1 MRTAVRAVD
10 LRPRHE
16 HGHSGAAVS
25 LHGQAGVAT
34 ELNATDGEM
43 LNAWHRARKPTR
55 LCTAIRVSPPRRG
68 RHRRRFSAIVM
79 ALAMIMMAAT
89 AAFQFGAPW
98 SMRAGDSNHV
108 FHGDGHHQ
116 RYQVHLPPH
125 YDGTTALPVMMAIH
139 GCGMTGFGW
148 NSMKATTQFNRLAD
162 REGFI
167 VVYPTQRL
175 FRSAVNCWDSTDPRE
190 QHRGSGEPAL
200 LAGVVQQVIDEYGA
214 DPRRV
219 HVVGASSGAG
229 TAVILAVT
237 YPDVFASVTSVAGG
251 EYGLNQVSPDDPGS
265 TPPEYTA
272 RQAWA
277 QMGDRARHL
286 PLLVIQGDDDE
297 VVPPVV
303 GSRLVAHW
311 TAVNDLIDDGLLNRS
326 LRMIER
332 THVVP
337 STSNTLAYTRTT
349 RTAAEGFSFIESY
362 LVEGLGHAWPGATGE
377 GVFTDHAGPDAS
389 TIAWDFAKRHS
400 I

>member
-1 MRTAVRAVD
+1 MLEAPHCVRNPTRFRTASR
-10 LRPRHE
+10 
-16 HGHSGAAVS
+16 
-25 LHGQAGVAT
+25 VA
-34 ELNATDGEM
+34 
-43 LNAWHRARKPTR
+43 
-55 LCTAIRVSPPRRG
+55 PPRRG
-68 RHRRRFSAIVM
+68 QHRRTLLAIVM
-79 ALAMIMMAAT
+79 ALAMTMVAAT
-89 AAFQFGAPW
+89 AVFQFGVPW
-98 SMRAGDSNHV
+98 SMRAGDRNHV
-108 FHGDGHHQ
+108 FHDDGNHQ

-125 YDGTTALPVMMAIH
+125 HNGTTKLPMIMAIH

-148 NSMKATTQFNRLAD
+148 NSMKATTQLNRLAD

-175 FRSAVNCWDSTDPRE
+175 FRSAINCWDSTDPRE

-200 LAGVVQQVIDEYGA
+200 LAGVVRQVIDGYGA

-251 EYGLNQVSPDDPGS
+251 EYGLNQVLPDDPGS

-297 VVPPVV
+297 VVPPMV

-311 TAVNDLIDDGLLNRS
+311 TAVNDLIDDGLLNHS
-326 LRMIER
+326 LRMIET

-337 STSNTLAYTRTT
+337 STSGTLAYTRTI
-349 RTAAEGFSFIESY
+349 RTTAEGFSFIGSY
-362 LVEGLGHAWPGATGE
+362 LVEGLGHAWPGPAGE
-377 GVFTDHAGPDAS
+377 GRFTDHAGPDAS